1 MREVAIMFV
10 AIAVLTGCRSG
21 RQADF
26 ASANFAI
33 EALVDATQLDDTRE
47 LLEVLG
53 PEAEPAID
61 SGDPVQDEK
70 ARQRFLRAYVAG
82 HQLHTDANGVVT
94 LLVGAKQWPFPYPLV
109 QSNGRWHF
117 DSEAGN
123 EEIINRRVGA
133 NELAT
138 IQSCLAF
145 VDAQR
150 EYYVRNPENRP
161 LHQYAQRLLS
171 TAGRKDGLY
180 WARTDDEAPSPLGE
194 LWGRGLVFGIAALA
208 RDLMYCY
215 ATAPAPEGATAPDER
230 SELAR
235 LFAGWADPIP
245 RLIESATPD
254 RLIRT
259 DLHCLG
265 TPPPAYH
272 RGRIALLGD
281 AAHAMTPHL
290 GQGACQ
296 AIEDAMV
303 LAHVA
308 AGSGDL
314 AEYTAV
320 RRPRATAIARRS
332 RSIGRLA
339 TWSNPVAIA
348 VRDFALATAARLA
361 PNASAGRFD
370 AVFGWRPPS

>member
-1 MREVAIMFV
+1 MSTGAGVVMREVAIMLV

-194 LWGRGLVFGIAALA
+194 RFASA
-208 RDLMYCY
+208 RSEGYFE
-215 ATAPAPEGATAPDER
+215 EGASGREPLRGYIYRLLTSQGPHAVGGAYDYRVGGKMIGGFALIAFPAEYGRSGVKTFIVNHDAVVYSKDFGPDTAK
-230 SELAR
+230 
-235 LFAGWADPIP
+235 
-245 RLIESATPD
+245 
-254 RLIRT
+254 
-259 DLHCLG
+259 
-265 TPPPAYH
+265 
-272 RGRIALLGD
+272 
-281 AAHAMTPHL
+281 AA
-290 GQGACQ
+290 Q
-296 AIEDAMV
+296 AIEAFDPDASWTRETPSEV
-303 LAHVA
+303 
-308 AGSGDL
+308 
-314 AEYTAV
+314 
-320 RRPRATAIARRS
+320 
-332 RSIGRLA
+332 
-339 TWSNPVAIA
+339 N
-348 VRDFALATAARLA
+348 AL
-361 PNASAGRFD
+361 
-370 AVFGWRPPS
+370 